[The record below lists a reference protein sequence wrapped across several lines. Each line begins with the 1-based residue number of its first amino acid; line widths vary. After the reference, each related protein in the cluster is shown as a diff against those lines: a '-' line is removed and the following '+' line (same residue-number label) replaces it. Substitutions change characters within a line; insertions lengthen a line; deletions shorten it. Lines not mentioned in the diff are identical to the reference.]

1 VYQKYIKGKHFVATS
16 FVPKGGQFNFRG
28 FNSSRSCG
36 RKKIIEGKVR
46 FDASTLWLT
55 YEKNTFKFDRSVE
68 PAYGESPDVKLP
80 TVWKKQVVIQS
91 KRIRN

>member
-1 VYQKYIKGKHFVATS
+1 VCIRNIKGKTFVATS

-28 FNSSRSCG
+28 FNSSRSWEKKNHR
-36 RKKIIEGKVR
+36 RKEDA
-46 FDASTLWLT
+46 FDASIVAT

-80 TVWKKQVVIQS
+80 TVWKKTSCPV
-91 KRIRN
+91 